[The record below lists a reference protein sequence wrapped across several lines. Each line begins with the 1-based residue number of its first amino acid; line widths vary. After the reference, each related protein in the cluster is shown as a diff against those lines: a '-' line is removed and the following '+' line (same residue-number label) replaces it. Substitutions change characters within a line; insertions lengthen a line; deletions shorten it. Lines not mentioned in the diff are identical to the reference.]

1 MYQVYQ
7 WPISHVKRLDE
18 IQMIQPKKKK
28 KKKSWLSNQKLLNKK
43 KIYVKGSRKV

>member
-28 KKKSWLSNQKLLNKK
+28 KKKKL
-43 KIYVKGSRKV
+43 IVESEIA

>member
-18 IQMIQPKKKK
+18 IQMIQQQQ
-28 KKKSWLSNQKLLNKK
+28 KSWLSNQKLLDKK

>member
-18 IQMIQPKKKK
+18 IQMIQQQKK
-28 KKKSWLSNQKLLNKK
+28 NKK
-43 KIYVKGSRKV
+43 KLIVESEIA

>member
-18 IQMIQPKKKK
+18 IQMIQQKKKK
-28 KKKSWLSNQKLLNKK
+28 KKADCRIRNCLIRK

>member
-18 IQMIQPKKKK
+18 IQMIQQKKKK
-28 KKKSWLSNQKLLNKK
+28 KKLIVESE
-43 KIYVKGSRKV
+43 IA

>member
-18 IQMIQPKKKK
+18 IQMIQQQ
-28 KKKSWLSNQKLLNKK
+28 KKSWLSNQKLLDKK

>member
-18 IQMIQPKKKK
+18 IQMIQQQKKKLIVE
-28 KKKSWLSNQKLLNKK
+28 SEIAW
-43 KIYVKGSRKV
+43 

>member
-28 KKKSWLSNQKLLNKK
+28 KKKADCRIRNCLIRKK
-43 KIYVKGSRKV
+43 YM

>member
-18 IQMIQPKKKK
+18 IQMIQQKKKADCRIRNCLIRK
-28 KKKSWLSNQKLLNKK
+28 K
-43 KIYVKGSRKV
+43 YM

>member
-18 IQMIQPKKKK
+18 IQMIQQKKK

>member
-7 WPISHVKRLDE
+7 WPNSHVKRLDE
-18 IQMIQPKKKK
+18 IQMIQQ
-28 KKKSWLSNQKLLNKK
+28 KKKSWLSNQKLLDKK

>member
-28 KKKSWLSNQKLLNKK
+28 EKKLIVESE
-43 KIYVKGSRKV
+43 IA

>member
-28 KKKSWLSNQKLLNKK
+28 KKKLIVESE
-43 KIYVKGSRKV
+43 IA

>member
-18 IQMIQPKKKK
+18 IQMIQQHKKN
-28 KKKSWLSNQKLLNKK
+28 WLSNQKLLDKK

>member
-18 IQMIQPKKKK
+18 IQMIQQKKKK
-28 KKKSWLSNQKLLNKK
+28 LIVESE
-43 KIYVKGSRKV
+43 IA

>member
-18 IQMIQPKKKK
+18 IQMIQQQKKKLIVE
-28 KKKSWLSNQKLLNKK
+28 SE
-43 KIYVKGSRKV
+43 IA

>member
-18 IQMIQPKKKK
+18 IQMSQQKKKK
-28 KKKSWLSNQKLLNKK
+28 KLIVESE
-43 KIYVKGSRKV
+43 IA

>member
-28 KKKSWLSNQKLLNKK
+28 KKLNQKLLNKK

>member
-28 KKKSWLSNQKLLNKK
+28 KKLIVESE
-43 KIYVKGSRKV
+43 IA

>member
-18 IQMIQPKKKK
+18 IQMIQQ
-28 KKKSWLSNQKLLNKK
+28 KKKSWLSNQKLLDKK

>member
-18 IQMIQPKKKK
+18 IQMIQQ
-28 KKKSWLSNQKLLNKK
+28 QKNKL
-43 KIYVKGSRKV
+43 IVESEIAW

>member
-18 IQMIQPKKKK
+18 IQMIQQQKKKLIV
-28 KKKSWLSNQKLLNKK
+28 KSE
-43 KIYVKGSRKV
+43 IA

>member
-18 IQMIQPKKKK
+18 IQMIQQ
-28 KKKSWLSNQKLLNKK
+28 KKKSGLSNQKLLNKK

>member
-18 IQMIQPKKKK
+18 IQMIQQH
-28 KKKSWLSNQKLLNKK
+28 KKSWLSNQKLLDKK

>member
-28 KKKSWLSNQKLLNKK
+28 KKSWLSNQKLLNKK